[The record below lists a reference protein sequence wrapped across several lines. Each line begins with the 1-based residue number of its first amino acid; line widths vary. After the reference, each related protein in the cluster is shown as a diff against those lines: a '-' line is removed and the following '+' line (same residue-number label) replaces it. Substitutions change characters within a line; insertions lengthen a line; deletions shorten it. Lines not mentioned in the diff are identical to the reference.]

1 MPQTDIQAFVMP
13 LCRKMAQEMGYELVD
28 AELVKEGPGRY
39 LRIYLDK
46 PGGFTLDDCER
57 FHRAV
62 QPRLEKVDY
71 DFLEV
76 SSPGADRPL
85 KSEQDF
91 SRAMGKLIEARL
103 YRPLDGQ
110 KAFQGALAAYD
121 GETLTLETEAGART
135 LPRKAIALVKPVL
148 VFDEADLAIDEDND
162 SDGTDEGEKQ
172 P

>member
-13 LCRKMAQEMGYELVD
+13 LCRQMAQEMGYELVD

-85 KSEQDF
+85 KTEQDF
-91 SRAMGKLIEARL
+91 ARAMGKPIEVRL

-110 KAFQGALAAYD
+110 KSFQGALTAFDAQA
-121 GETLTLETEAGART
+121 LTLQTEAGART
-135 LPRKAIALVKPVL
+135 LLRKAVALVKPVL
-148 VFDEADLAIDEDND
+148 VFDEADLLVEEDD
-162 SDGTDEGEKQ
+162 AYDGTNEGEKQ